1 MDSRLSAFLE
11 RADAVLARLEPLL
24 PAPRQTIDWNQCLAA
39 RWQRE
44 GRNGFLLPLDVS
56 LDMRLS
62 DLIGV
67 DKQRETLARNTQQF
81 IDGLPANHA
90 LLWGS
95 RGTGK
100 SSMVRALLAQHAKAG
115 LRLIEIERDHL
126 ADLPRVVEQLL
137 KLPQRFILFC
147 DDLSFEAGEGD
158 YRVLKSVLDGSLEQ
172 APENVLLYA
181 TSNRRHLVPE
191 NQSDN
196 DNWKRVDGE
205 LHPSEAVEDKIA
217 LSDRFGLWLS
227 FYPFTQEHFLDV
239 VEQVASQVFV
249 PLCVGGGLSHI
260 DDMDAVLQAGA
271 EKVSLNTAAV
281 KNPGLISEGA
291 ARYGS
296 QAIVVGMDVLK
307 VPVSATFPSG
317 YQIYINGG
325 RTPVE
330 LDAIAWA
337 KKCQELG
344 AGELCINS
352 IDADGTLDG
361 YEISLNSTVAGEV
374 RIPIIASGGAG
385 NPGHIHEVLT
395 KGKASAALLASIVHY
410 GSYSIKE
417 LKEYASERGV
427 PMRLTW

>member
-1 MDSRLSAFLE
+1 MQELARGIIVDSRLNAFLE

-24 PAPRQTIDWNQCLAA
+24 PALRPAIDWNQCLAA

-44 GRNGFLLPLDVS
+44 GRTGFLLPLEVS

-81 IDGLPANHA
+81 LDGLPANHA

-239 VEQVASQVFV
+239 VEHWIGELAAKA
-249 PLCVGGGLSHI
+249 GLEWQRDEQLDI
-260 DDMDAVLQAGA
+260 LAVRWATGRGNRNGRCAYQF
-271 EKVSLNTAAV
+271 
-281 KNPGLISEGA
+281 
-291 ARYGS
+291 ARYWVGLKLLER
-296 QAIVVGMDVLK
+296 QA
-307 VPVSATFPSG
+307 
-317 YQIYINGG
+317 
-325 RTPVE
+325 
-330 LDAIAWA
+330 
-337 KKCQELG
+337 
-344 AGELCINS
+344 
-352 IDADGTLDG
+352 
-361 YEISLNSTVAGEV
+361 
-374 RIPIIASGGAG
+374 
-385 NPGHIHEVLT
+385 
-395 KGKASAALLASIVHY
+395 
-410 GSYSIKE
+410 
-417 LKEYASERGV
+417 
-427 PMRLTW
+427 